1 MIHLH
6 PGWLGSRLN
15 IIVINIFVKVYGE
28 NEWGI
33 LSDTRKPLPLL
44 RSMEENHHNINVI
57 SNCLTPPLLPAASRG
72 RSGLQ

>member
-6 PGWLGSRLN
+6 PGWLGSSLN

-33 LSDTRKPLPLL
+33 LMTPENHAHCDALYDLQTCK
-44 RSMEENHHNINVI
+44 EENTHLGV
-57 SNCLTPPLLPAASRG
+57 
-72 RSGLQ
+72 QQ